1 MDSGVLPVSGTN
13 GFLTAFSAAG
23 FCTADAASVLIPTA
37 VSAIPAVPG
46 RWKSVC
52 SFFCGSGCAPALR
65 SCGTG
70 RLAEDSAAGLL
81 CGPRDSCDTG
91 ADAVMLPIADGVAG
105 FLLCR
110 SEEAAETGEACVPV
124 CGIGFSALPLC
135 AGIGRCEARCSA
147 GRAAS
152 DRAVERGG
160 VPVSRLEDGAAGDAG
175 IVGVGC
181 SRFVERP
188 SMRAPLD
195 GCTVP
200 PDCWAET

>member
-13 GFLTAFSAAG
+13 GFFTAFSAAG
-23 FCTADAASVLIPTA
+23 FCTADAASVLIPAA
-37 VSAIPAVPG
+37 VGAIPAVPG
-46 RWKSVC
+46 RWWSVC
-52 SFFCGSGCAPALR
+52 SFFCGSGCVPALR
-65 SCGTG
+65 SCDAG

-110 SEEAAETGEACVPV
+110 SEEAGDVCATV
-124 CGIGFSALPLC
+124 CGGFSALPLC
-135 AGIGRCEARCSA
+135 TGIGRCETCCSA

-152 DRAVERGG
+152 GRAVERGG
-160 VPVSRLEDGAAGDAG
+160 VPASRLEDGAAGDTGAAG
-175 IVGVGC
+175 AEC

-195 GCTVP
+195 GCTVL

>member
-13 GFLTAFSAAG
+13 GFFAAFSATG
-23 FCTADAASVLIPTA
+23 FCAADAASVLIPTA

-52 SFFCGSGCAPALR
+52 SFFCGSGCVPALR

-70 RLAEDSAAGLL
+70 RLAEDFAAVLL
-81 CGPRDSCDTG
+81 CDPRDSCDTG
-91 ADAVMLPIADGVAG
+91 AGAVMAPIADG

-110 SEEAAETGEACVPV
+110 SGDAAAEDAYVPF
-124 CGIGFSALPLC
+124 CSASFSALPLC
-135 AGIGRCEARCSA
+135 AGIGRCETRCSA

-152 DRAVERGG
+152 GRAVERGG
-160 VPVSRLEDGAAGDAG
+160 VPASRLEDGAAGDTG
-175 IVGVGC
+175 VVGAEC

-188 SMRAPLD
+188 SMRTPLD
-195 GCTVP
+195 GCAVP

>member
-1 MDSGVLPVSGTN
+1 M
-13 GFLTAFSAAG
+13 
-23 FCTADAASVLIPTA
+23 
-37 VSAIPAVPG
+37 
-46 RWKSVC
+46 
-52 SFFCGSGCAPALR
+52 R

-188 SMRAPLD
+188 SIRTPLD

-200 PDCWAET
+200 PDCWAETWFCCVIWVFPFVETRVVCCTGWV

>member
-1 MDSGVLPVSGTN
+1 M
-13 GFLTAFSAAG
+13 
-23 FCTADAASVLIPTA
+23 
-37 VSAIPAVPG
+37 
-46 RWKSVC
+46 
-52 SFFCGSGCAPALR
+52 
-65 SCGTG
+65 
-70 RLAEDSAAGLL
+70 AEDSAAGLL

-110 SEEAAETGEACVPV
+110 SEEAAETGKACVPV

-135 AGIGRCEARCSA
+135 AGIGRCEACCSA

-152 DRAVERGG
+152 GRAVERGG
-160 VPVSRLEDGAAGDAG
+160 VPASRLEDGAAGDAG

-188 SMRAPLD
+188 SMRVPLL
-195 GCTVP
+195 GCAMLL
-200 PDCWAET
+200 DCWAETWLCCVIWVFPFAETRVVCCTGWV

>member
-1 MDSGVLPVSGTN
+1 MLPVETG
-13 GFLTAFSAAG
+13 AAG
-23 FCTADAASVLIPTA
+23 F
-37 VSAIPAVPG
+37 
-46 RWKSVC
+46 
-52 SFFCGSGCAPALR
+52 LR
-65 SCGTG
+65 
-70 RLAEDSAAGLL
+70 
-81 CGPRDSCDTG
+81 
-91 ADAVMLPIADGVAG
+91 
-105 FLLCR
+105 CR
-110 SEEAAETGEACVPV
+110 SERTPEGACVTV
-124 CGIGFSALPLC
+124 CGVGFSALPFCAGSGRCEARCSAERAASGRVVECGDAPASRLGNGAAGDIGFSAPPFC

-200 PDCWAET
+200 PDCWAETWFCCVIWVFPFVKTRVVCCTGWV

>member
-1 MDSGVLPVSGTN
+1 M
-13 GFLTAFSAAG
+13 
-23 FCTADAASVLIPTA
+23 
-37 VSAIPAVPG
+37 
-46 RWKSVC
+46 
-52 SFFCGSGCAPALR
+52 R

-110 SEEAAETGEACVPV
+110 SEEAGDVCATV
-124 CGIGFSALPLC
+124 CGGFSALPPC

-152 DRAVERGG
+152 GRVVERGG

-200 PDCWAET
+200 PDCWAETWFCCVIWMFPFVETRVVCCTGWV